1 MKNREYYIPF
11 SGLKEGKHQFEF
23 AIDNTFFNAYDF
35 NDFNTAELN
44 IHVTLKKL
52 STMMELAFEASGSV
66 HVNCDTTNEPLDLPL
81 KATLDLVVK
90 FGDSFDNE
98 NEVLLVLPHGEH
110 QVDVSQYIYEMIV
123 LALPARKVHPGVL
136 DGTLESEALETLE
149 KLGVKELKEQK
160 EAIEE
165 TDPRWD
171 VLKKLLTDK

>member
-1 MKNREYYIPF
+1 
-11 SGLKEGKHQFEF
+11 
-23 AIDNTFFNAYDF
+23 
-35 NDFNTAELN
+35 
-44 IHVTLKKL
+44 
-52 STMMELAFEASGSV
+52 MMELAFEASGSV
-66 HVNCDTTNEPLDLPL
+66 HVNCDTTNEPFDLPL

-98 NEVLLVLPHGEH
+98 NEALLVLPHGEH

-171 VLKKLLTDK
+171 ALKKLLTDK

>member
-35 NDFNTAELN
+35 NYFNTAELN

-66 HVNCDTTNEPLDLPL
+66 HVNCDTTNEPFDLPL

>member
-23 AIDNTFFNAYDF
+23 AIDNTFFNTYDF

-66 HVNCDTTNEPLDLPL
+66 HVNCDTTNEPFDLPL

-98 NEVLLVLPHGEH
+98 NEALLVLPHGEH

-171 VLKKLLTDK
+171 ALKKLLTDK

>member
-1 MKNREYYIPF
+1 
-11 SGLKEGKHQFEF
+11 
-23 AIDNTFFNAYDF
+23 
-35 NDFNTAELN
+35 
-44 IHVTLKKL
+44 
-52 STMMELAFEASGSV
+52 MEV
-66 HVNCDTTNEPLDLPL
+66 YVNCDTTNEPFDLPL

>member
-35 NDFNTAELN
+35 NDFNAAELN

-52 STMMELAFEASGSV
+52 STMMELAFEASGNV
-66 HVNCDTTNEPLDLPL
+66 HVNCDTTNEPFDLPL

-98 NEVLLVLPHGEH
+98 NEALLVLPHGEH

-136 DGTLESEALETLE
+136 DGTLESEALKTLE

-171 VLKKLLTDK
+171 ALKKLLTDK

>member
-1 MKNREYYIPF
+1 MHPPF
-11 SGLKEGKHQFEF
+11 GLLEF

-66 HVNCDTTNEPLDLPL
+66 HVNCDTTNEPFDLPL

-98 NEVLLVLPHGEH
+98 NEALLVLPHGEH

-171 VLKKLLTDK
+171 ALKKLLTDK

>member
-66 HVNCDTTNEPLDLPL
+66 
-81 KATLDLVVK
+81 
-90 FGDSFDNE
+90 
-98 NEVLLVLPHGEH
+98 
-110 QVDVSQYIYEMIV
+110 
-123 LALPARKVHPGVL
+123 RKL
-136 DGTLESEALETLE
+136 
-149 KLGVKELKEQK
+149 
-160 EAIEE
+160 
-165 TDPRWD
+165 
-171 VLKKLLTDK
+171 